1 MRSMRRWL
9 LLRPTFTSHSK
20 HLKNKSL
27 LEAAK
32 IQAALNIQGE
42 GDPLALLRIW
52 WTKKYQKSKNSPEYK
67 AYSLFELLTEFFED
81 FYTDNKSALREL
93 ELPIS
98 GLTGDPMV
106 DKWEKEI
113 AQGLVPD
120 LMEDLTP
127 EEAKEVLDWSQ
138 RVYKQ
143 KISRGEII
151 GPEELEAMKDLDV
164 ESFSDKY

>member
-1 MRSMRRWL
+1 
-9 LLRPTFTSHSK
+9 
-20 HLKNKSL
+20 
-27 LEAAK
+27 
-32 IQAALNIQGE
+32 
-42 GDPLALLRIW
+42 
-52 WTKKYQKSKNSPEYK
+52 
-67 AYSLFELLTEFFED
+67 
-81 FYTDNKSALREL
+81 
-93 ELPIS
+93 
-98 GLTGDPMV
+98 MV